1 MAWRLR
7 HEGSPQPVPQP
18 LTSEQIVEGLKD
30 GVYATTDE
38 VRGPKDAK
46 WVALE
51 SHPHFVEVSEVIQAI
66 EDEAGHE
73 VEDNNIDMNPLI
85 DVCLVLLVFF
95 ILATT
100 MSVMEKMM
108 RLPPNA
114 PSDSKP
120 RTVTESQAKQFIVL
134 KIEKKGAATNF
145 NVNGYDVQGYDAEAE
160 GKLLRELERL
170 VKEGK
175 NTMVLDIAPNV
186 EFNAYTYAFDL
197 ATQAR
202 INKVLTK
209 SVVKGGNKPAPPGK
223 TTTPAK

>member
-38 VRGPKDAK
+38 VRGSTDPKWLAI
-46 WVALE
+46 E
-51 SHPHFVEVSEVIQAI
+51 SHPHFAEVSEVIQAM

-100 MSVMEKMM
+100 MSVMEKVMS
-108 RLPPNA
+108 LPPNQQDTKLRDL
-114 PSDSKP
+114 PE
-120 RTVTESQAKQFIVL
+120 TLAKQYIMFKV
-134 KIEKKGAATNF
+134 EKKGTVTNY
-145 NVNGYDVQGYDAEAE
+145 NINGYDTVKEEDV
-160 GKLLRELERL
+160 LRELERF

-175 NTMVLDIAPNV
+175 TTMILDIAPNV
-186 EFNAYTYAFDL
+186 EFNAYIFAKDV

-202 INKVLTK
+202 IEKILTK
-209 SVVKGGNKPAPPGK
+209 NLNKGGNKAAPPPGK
-223 TTTPAK
+223 TGAPAK

>member
-30 GVYATTDE
+30 GVYATSDE

-46 WVALE
+46 WIPIE
-51 SHPHFVEVSEVIQAI
+51 SHPHFSEVSEIIRAI
-66 EDEAGHE
+66 EEEAGHE

-108 RLPPNA
+108 KLPDNVPQ
-114 PSDSKP
+114 DSKP
-120 RTVTESQAKQFIVL
+120 RTVTETQAKQYIVL
-134 KIEKKGAATNF
+134 KIEKKGTATNF
-145 NVNGYDVQGYDAEAE
+145 NVNSYDVQGYDAEAE

-175 NTMVLDIAPNV
+175 TTMILDIAPNV
-186 EFNAYTYAFDL
+186 EFNAYTYAYDL

-202 INKVLTK
+202 VGKVLTK
-209 SVVKGGNKPAPPGK
+209 SVVKTGNKTAPPNK
-223 TTTPAK
+223 TGAPAK

>member
-7 HEGSPQPVPQP
+7 HEGSPHPVPQP
-18 LTSEQIVEGLKD
+18 LTGEQIVEGLKD

-38 VRGPKDAK
+38 VRGPNDAK
-46 WVALE
+46 WISIE
-51 SHPHFVEVSEVIQAI
+51 SHPHFSEVSEVIQAI

-73 VEDNNIDMNPLI
+73 AEDNNIDMNPLI

-114 PSDSKP
+114 PQDSKP
-120 RTVTESQAKQFIVL
+120 REVKESDAKQYIML
-134 KIEKKGAATNF
+134 KIDKKGTATNF
-145 NVNGYDVQGYDAEAE
+145 NVNGYDIPGNDAETE

-175 NTMVLDIAPNV
+175 TTMILDMAPTV
-186 EFNAYTYAFDL
+186 EFNAYTLSVDV
-197 ATQAR
+197 ATQAQ
-202 INKVLTK
+202 IKTILTK
-209 SVVKGGNKPAPPGK
+209 SVVKGGSKPAAPGK
-223 TTTPAK
+223 TTAPAK

>member
-30 GVYATTDE
+30 GVYATSDE

-46 WVALE
+46 WIAIE
-51 SHPHFVEVSEVIQAI
+51 SHPHFSEVAEVIQAI

-108 RLPPNA
+108 QLPPNA
-114 PSDSKP
+114 PQDAKP
-120 RTVTESQAKQFIVL
+120 RPISEAQAKNYIVL
-134 KIEKKGAATNF
+134 KIEKKGAATSF
-145 NVNGYDVQGYDAEAE
+145 NVNNYDVQGYDAEAE
-160 GKLLRELERL
+160 AKLLRELERL

-175 NTMVLDIAPNV
+175 NTMILDIAPNV
-186 EFNAYTYAFDL
+186 EFNAYTYAYDL

-202 INKVLTK
+202 VSKVLTK
-209 SVVKGGNKPAPPGK
+209 SVVKGGNKAAPPGK
-223 TTTPAK
+223 TTAPAK

>member
-38 VRGPKDAK
+38 VRGPTDAK

-51 SHPHFVEVSEVIQAI
+51 AHPHFAEVSEVIQAI
-66 EDEAGHE
+66 EDEAAHE
-73 VEDNNIDMNPLI
+73 VEDNSIDMNPLI

-100 MSVMEKMM
+100 MSVMEKIM
-108 RLPPNA
+108 RLPPNQ
-114 PSDSKP
+114 PQNSKP
-120 RTVTESQAKQFIVL
+120 RAVTEDQAKQFIML
-134 KIEKKGAATNF
+134 KIEKKGAATVYK
-145 NVNGYDVQGYDAEAE
+145 VNEYETTE
-160 GKLLRELERL
+160 ENLLRELERM

-175 NTMVLDIAPNV
+175 SSMILDIAPNV
-186 EFNAYTYAFDL
+186 EFNAYTVAVDV

-202 INKVLTK
+202 ITKILTK
-209 SVVKGGNKPAPPGK
+209 SVVKGGAKAPAPAK
-223 TTTPAK
+223 TGAPAK

>member
-7 HEGSPQPVPQP
+7 HEGSPQPVAQP

-30 GVYATTDE
+30 GVYATSDE

-46 WVALE
+46 WITLE
-51 SHPHFVEVSEVIQAI
+51 SHPHFAEVAEVIQAI
-66 EDEAGHE
+66 EEEAGHE
-73 VEDNNIDMNPLI
+73 AEDNNIDMNPLI

-114 PSDSKP
+114 PQDAKPKEVKESD
-120 RTVTESQAKQFIVL
+120 AKQYIIL
-134 KIEKKGAATNF
+134 KIEKKGAGTNF
-145 NVNGYDVQGYDAEAE
+145 NVNGYDFPGNDAETE
-160 GKLLRELERL
+160 SKLLRELERL

-175 NTMVLDIAPNV
+175 STMILDLAPNV
-186 EFNAYTYAFDL
+186 EFNAYTLSVDV
-197 ATQAR
+197 ATQAQ
-202 INKVLTK
+202 IKTILTK
-209 SVVKGGNKPAPPGK
+209 SVVKGGNKSAPPNK
-223 TTTPAK
+223 TAPPAK